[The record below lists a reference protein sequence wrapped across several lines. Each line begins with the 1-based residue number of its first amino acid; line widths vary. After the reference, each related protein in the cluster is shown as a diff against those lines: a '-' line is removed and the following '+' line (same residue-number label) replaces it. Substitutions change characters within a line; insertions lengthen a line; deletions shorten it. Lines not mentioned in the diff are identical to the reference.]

1 MSMTVSVRIEGKKAK
16 ATSGQI
22 KHDTRKGKQPGYV
35 DDEKSKLNSVLIEP
49 MPEKDLKH
57 LCEERRIDAG
67 AKRKMRSDASV
78 SQIGI
83 ITFGTEAQKTI
94 ESLTPE
100 DQDRL
105 FKNAAKTAANH
116 CENEIT
122 GLVVH
127 RDESAIHAHFQMP
140 AICKDGQPQSKK
152 GIDFSELQDRV
163 STSFAHLNIERGTK
177 KAKRIERG
185 EPESA
190 HIHRSVK
197 QLHEDLPREIKIAEK
212 RLEAAL
218 EVSPR
223 INIDPVRAEV
233 VTNRTWFKTTTKEF
247 DVYDAPKVDKALR
260 EAAAKTSRAAVTA
273 AELINSKN
281 HAERLQG
288 INSKTNAELKK
299 TSGKLGNIWK
309 KLAHGSDGE
318 VERMREIA
326 RDVLRPAK
334 QQDKGVER

>member
-1 MSMTVSVRIEGKKAK
+1 MTVSVRIEGKKAK

-22 KHDTRKGKQPGYV
+22 KHDTREGKQPGYV
-35 DDEKSKLNSVLIEP
+35 DDEKSKLNSVLIDP
-49 MPEKDLKH
+49 MAEKDLKH

-67 AKRKMRSDASV
+67 AKRKMRSDAAV

-94 ESLTPE
+94 ENLTPE
-100 DQDRL
+100 EQDRL

-152 GIDFSELQDRV
+152 GIDFSVLQDRV
-163 STSFAHLNIERGTK
+163 STSFAHLSIERGTK
-177 KAKRIERG
+177 KADRIERG

-197 QLHEDLPREIKIAEK
+197 QLHEDLPKEIKAAQK
-212 RLEAAL
+212 RLDKVFESKL
-218 EVSPR
+218 DTGIKPTRVQVVQKRKR
-223 INIDPVRAEV
+223 IGHDE
-233 VTNRTWFKTTTKEF
+233 TKSY
-247 DVYDAPKVDKALR
+247 DVYEASKVDKILKD
-260 EAAAKTSRAAVTA
+260 AAAKTSRAAVTE
-273 AELINSKN
+273 AELNNSTN
-281 HAERLQG
+281 HAERLKRM
-288 INSKTNAELKK
+288 NTKTNLELKG
-299 TSGKLGNIWK
+299 TSQ
-309 KLAHGSDGE
+309 KLAVVIKTLALGSPED
-318 VERMREIA
+318 IK
-326 RDVLRPAK
+326 DLRQQAIKAVQPTK
-334 QQDKGVER
+334 QQSKGMER

>member
-1 MSMTVSVRIEGKKAK
+1 MTVSVRIEGKKAK

-22 KHDTRKGKQPGYV
+22 KHDTREGKQPGYV

-57 LCEERRIDAG
+57 LCEGRRIDAG

-94 ESLTPE
+94 NNLTPE
-100 DQDRL
+100 EQDRL
-105 FKNAAKTAANH
+105 FKSAATTAARH
-116 CENEIT
+116 CENELT

-140 AICKDGQPQSKK
+140 AICKDGKPQSKK
-152 GIDFSELQDRV
+152 GIDFSDLQDRV

-177 KAKRIERG
+177 KVDRIERG
-185 EPESA
+185 EPDSA

-197 QLHEDLPREIKIAEK
+197 QLHEDLPKEIKEAQK
-212 RLEAAL
+212 RLERVV
-218 EVSPR
+218 ENNPDIGIKPTRVQVVQKRKR
-223 INIDPVRAEV
+223 IGHDETRSY
-233 VTNRTWFKTTTKEF
+233 
-247 DVYDAPKVDKALR
+247 DVYKASDVEKILK

-273 AELINSKN
+273 AELNNSRD
-281 HAERLQG
+281 HAERLQRM
-288 INSKTNAELKK
+288 NTKTNLELKSTAKRFGTVIK
-299 TSGKLGNIWK
+299 TLALGSPEQIK
-309 KLAHGSDGE
+309 DLRQQAIESVQSTRQQSKGM
-318 VERMREIA
+318 ER
-326 RDVLRPAK
+326 
-334 QQDKGVER
+334 